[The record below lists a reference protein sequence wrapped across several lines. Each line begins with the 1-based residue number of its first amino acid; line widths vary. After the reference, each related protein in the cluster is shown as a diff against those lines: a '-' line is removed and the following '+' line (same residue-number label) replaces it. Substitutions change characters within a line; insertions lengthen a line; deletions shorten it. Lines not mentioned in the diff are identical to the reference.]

1 MTDYLREAQGAV
13 EDFHRVFGIASNTE
27 PALADVGQRLSLV
40 KEEYE
45 ELVNAAEAGDIVEAA
60 DALADLVYV
69 LLGTASVWGICLDD
83 VFAEVHR
90 SNMTKRGATFS
101 PAGKILKGSNYEPPN
116 IRRALGL
123 RD

>member
-1 MTDYLREAQGAV
+1 MTDYLKEAQGAV
-13 EDFHRVFGIASNTE
+13 EDFHRVFGVANNTE
-27 PALADVGQRLSLV
+27 PMLVDVGLRLVLV
-40 KEEYE
+40 REEYE
-45 ELVNAAEAGDIVEAA
+45 ELVDAAEAGDIVEAA

-90 SNMTKRGATFS
+90 SNMTKRGA
-101 PAGKILKGSNYEPPN
+101 PRDKNGKITKGPNYEPPN

-123 RD
+123 GE

>member
-13 EDFHRVFGIASNTE
+13 EDFHRVCG
-27 PALADVGQRLSLV
+27 VGNATTPGLCDTTMRWLLLQ
-40 KEEYE
+40 EEMS
-45 ELVNAAEAGDIVEAA
+45 ELGAAIHNDDIVEAA
-60 DALADLVYV
+60 DALADLAYV

-90 SNMTKRGATFS
+90 SNMTKRGA
-101 PAGKILKGSNYEPPN
+101 PRDKNGKITKGPNYEPPN

-123 RD
+123 E